1 MPSQTLPE
9 PVEGPDSN
17 QTLPE
22 PVEGT
27 QTFPELVE
35 GRVSANPRS
44 DPSRGS
50 GNVVDSVHTARGLSR
65 HPAAIVFD
73 NDGLLV
79 DSETCWHEAERSMF
93 TRRGLT
99 YPDALRAEVLG
110 KSVPAT
116 AILLAPAL
124 GEVGRESALVDEMLT
139 AVADAIAADVVPM
152 PGAVELVRHLH
163 GRMPIAV
170 ASNSPRYLVELALD
184 RTGLRPFFEVV
195 VSRDDVAAGKPAP
208 IYTSR
213 RAHDSARSRPS
224 RWLSKTRWSAW
235 LSPSRDA
242 GGRRADRPMSGFPS
256 RPGGRVAS

>member
-1 MPSQTLPE
+1 
-9 PVEGPDSN
+9 
-17 QTLPE
+17 
-22 PVEGT
+22 
-27 QTFPELVE
+27 
-35 GRVSANPRS
+35 
-44 DPSRGS
+44 
-50 GNVVDSVHTARGLSR
+50 VVDSVHTARGLSR

-208 IYTSR
+208 DLYLEACARLGAEPSESV
-213 RAHDSARSRPS
+213 AFEDSLVGLASAQAAGMRVVGVPTDRCQDFPADLVVGSLADPRLFD
-224 RWLSKTRWSAW
+224 WL
-235 LSPSRDA
+235 
-242 GGRRADRPMSGFPS
+242 
-256 RPGGRVAS
+256 